1 MHQPMR
7 TVFSH
12 IARNAGLIA
21 ASRVWLGI
29 LLGLLLASNTALAA
43 TPITIGL
50 SAVVMGEKQTTIAHW
65 QDYLSARLQR
75 PVSFLQ
81 RRDYH
86 EFVNMLD
93 SGQIAAGWID
103 GSQYLLHP
111 ASLRLLAVGVWRG
124 KPTYRSY
131 LIVPDNDTSTRSIAD
146 LRGKIF
152 GYSDNHSSSGYHVP
166 VAEILRLHAEPRS
179 FFSRTLYT
187 HSHTKLIKAVADG
200 LVNGAR
206 VDSYIYE
213 QMRHYYPAIVART
226 RLVQQSDDY
235 GFPPIVT
242 RADLPAADF
251 DALQTVLLNMHND
264 KTGRTLL
271 GELGLDKFIAG
282 NRHLYDSTAA
292 LLNEIEHAEK
302 D

>member
-1 MHQPMR
+1 MR
-7 TVFSH
+7 TVFSPAPRC
-12 IARNAGLIA
+12 IVLVAKSLK
-21 ASRVWLGI
+21 WLGV
-29 LLGLLLASNTALAA
+29 LLCLLLTGNTALAA
-43 TPITIGL
+43 TPITLGL
-50 SAVVMGEKQTTIAHW
+50 SAVVIGEKQITIAHW

-86 EFVNMLD
+86 EFVNMLE
-93 SGQIAAGWID
+93 SGQIVAGWID

-111 ASLRLLAVGVWRG
+111 ATLRLLAVGVWQG

-131 LIVPDNDTSTRSIAD
+131 LIVPDNDTSTHSIAD

-152 GYSDNHSSSGYHVP
+152 GYTDTHSSSGHHVP

-187 HSHTKLIKAVADG
+187 HSHTKLIRAVADG

-226 RLVQQSDDY
+226 RLVQQSADY

-242 RADLPAADF
+242 RADLPAGDF
-251 DALQTVLLNMHND
+251 DALQTVLLNMHQD
-264 KTGRTLL
+264 KTGKSLL
-271 GELGLDKFIAG
+271 DALGLDRFIAG
-282 NRHLYDSTAA
+282 DKHLYDSTAA
-292 LLNEIEHAEK
+292 LLNEIDNAEK